1 VGVAYDIFGTGK
13 TAVKF
18 NWGRY
23 LAYGANDAPYI
34 SSNPAV
40 TIQSSVTGRGW
51 TDGNNNKV
59 VDCNLLNPAAN
70 GECAAVTGNNINFG
84 KANATTIIDPAMLSG
99 WGVRP
104 GDTQSTILVQHEIIP
119 RLSGEFSYTHRSFH
133 GFFLTDDLNRSV
145 NTGYETYTLTAPVD
159 PRLPGGGGYPVTVYT
174 VTAAAGAT
182 PAKTFQTLETN
193 IGPARDS
200 HWDGFD
206 FTLNSR
212 LRSGLVASFGTS
224 TGRAIVNTCS
234 TAQLYNQVSVGL
246 VTAELGPD
254 PRGCNNVDPFQTT
267 VRGLAS
273 YTIPK
278 IDVLI
283 SATVRSQPGLQL
295 TANWS
300 AIPNSVIAAALGHL
314 PVGATATGTTTINN
328 LIDNSQKI
336 WGDRRTQV
344 DMRFAK
350 VLRFGRTRSDIGI
363 DLFNLFNANYPT
375 AYNATYTYNLDNTP
389 RAAGWATP
397 TSIYT
402 PRFVRLNYTVDF

>member
-1 VGVAYDIFGTGK
+1 
-13 TAVKF
+13 
-18 NWGRY
+18 
-23 LAYGANDAPYI
+23 
-34 SSNPAV
+34 
-40 TIQSSVTGRGW
+40 
-51 TDGNNNKV
+51 
-59 VDCNLLNPAAN
+59 
-70 GECAAVTGNNINFG
+70 
-84 KANATTIIDPAMLSG
+84 
-99 WGVRP
+99 
-104 GDTQSTILVQHEIIP
+104 VQHEIIP

-159 PRLPGGGGYPVTVYT
+159 PRLPGGGGYPIKVYT

-182 PAKTFQTLETN
+182 PAKTFQTLESN
-193 IGPARDS
+193 IGPTRDS

-224 TGRAIVNTCS
+224 TGRAIVNTCGS
-234 TAQLYNQVSVGL
+234 APLYNQVSVGL

-254 PRGCNNVDPFQTT
+254 SRGCNNVDPFQTT
-267 VRGLAS
+267 LRGLAS

-300 AIPNSVIAAALGHL
+300 AIPNSVIQQALGHL
-314 PVGATATGTTTINN
+314 PFGATATGTTTINN

-363 DLFNLFNANYPT
+363 DLFNLLNANYPT
-375 AYNATYTYNLDNTP
+375 AYNATYTYSLDNTP